1 MDLKPIFINVN
12 ILSLSNLFIVLFQLL
27 TYPLIIKK
35 YGLNLMGILIFS
47 QNIFLFLNLI
57 INGGLNII
65 GLRVLNIF
73 NTSYKK
79 NKVNELLSSIIIIKV
94 FLSILLYILITIFL
108 IIANSKE
115 FYLLY
120 YLSFLIIIGEVF
132 NFNFFYQNTNKF
144 KFVSILNI
152 ISKTLSTISVFIF
165 LKFNFSFVF
174 LPFISNIGII
184 LYSCMILYNLRKFHN
199 FHFFIP
205 KFKTVLKYFKL
216 GNKFLLSNISTVA
229 LNYLSKLLIG
239 IYISPSSLVS
249 YDFFEKILNFLKGII
264 SNIEQVILP
273 ILIKNKSVKKL
284 NFYLKITIL
293 VFLFLVS
300 IFIINSNSLTILF
313 LGVEIDKPYLNSFII
328 LVSII
333 PFIFSTFYCHIYLLA
348 WKYDNKFFQIKYTS
362 FLFYLVVLFFM
373 FFINKNNL
381 YYITL
386 TYEILIA
393 LYSFYI
399 FNSLNKYKLNEIY

>member
-1 MDLKPIFINVN
+1 
-12 ILSLSNLFIVLFQLL
+12 
-27 TYPLIIKK
+27 
-35 YGLNLMGILIFS
+35 
-47 QNIFLFLNLI
+47 
-57 INGGLNII
+57 
-65 GLRVLNIF
+65 
-73 NTSYKK
+73 
-79 NKVNELLSSIIIIKV
+79 
-94 FLSILLYILITIFL
+94 
-108 IIANSKE
+108 
-115 FYLLY
+115 
-120 YLSFLIIIGEVF
+120 
-132 NFNFFYQNTNKF
+132 
-144 KFVSILNI
+144 
-152 ISKTLSTISVFIF
+152 
-165 LKFNFSFVF
+165 
-174 LPFISNIGII
+174 
-184 LYSCMILYNLRKFHN
+184 MILYNLRKFHN